1 MEDLHAVILAG
12 GSGTRLWPLSTPE
25 FPKQFLPL
33 PGGRSMIQ
41 ETLARVRTLV
51 ARERVWVVTGRA
63 FSELVRQHLPEVQP
77 AQILEEPVGRNTAPA
92 ITWAA
97 SLLARRSPQ
106 ATMAVFPA
114 DHVITKLEPFQ
125 RAIRFGYQLAQRGYL
140 VTWGIRPT
148 EPATG
153 YGYIRFAS
161 PVADGYG
168 HQAFSVEQFV
178 EKPDLATA
186 QRYLQD
192 GHYVW
197 NSGMFIWQAE
207 TILAEVRKHLPA
219 LAEQVTRIVEAMG
232 TATERAVLEEVWPS
246 LTSISIDYGVLEKT
260 DRLVVIPV
268 DIGWSDVGN
277 WEQYGALY
285 AADGN
290 GLRGIGHHFALGSQN
305 VFVYNTTQRE
315 IYTVGLKDVIVVALE
330 DKTLICHK
338 NHVQRVRELAEAQLL
353 QRASAAVARNG
364 HQVGPAP
371 AANTLP
377 GPASSGQSSSLSGL
391 GLTAHDAPAI
401 SAEGLV
407 SDPST
412 SSEPGSSAEE
422 SQPTA

>member
-41 ETLARVRTLV
+41 ETLARATTLV
-51 ARERVWVVTGRA
+51 PPERIWVVTGRA
-63 FSELVRQHLPEVQP
+63 FSELVRQHLPEVLP
-77 AQILEEPVGRNTAPA
+77 RQILEEPVGRNTAPA

-97 SLLARRSPQ
+97 SLLARRSPR
-106 ATMAVFPA
+106 AVMAVFPA

-197 NSGMFIWQAE
+197 NSGMFIWQAA
-207 TILAEVRKHLPA
+207 TILAEVRTHLPA
-219 LAEQVTRIVEAMG
+219 LAEQLTRIVEAMG
-232 TATERAVLEEVWPS
+232 TPAERPLLEELWPS
-246 LTSISIDYGVLEKT
+246 LISISIDYGVLEKT

-285 AADGN
+285 NADGN

-315 IYTVGLKDVIVVALE
+315 IYTVGLEDVIVVALE

-353 QRASAAVARNG
+353 QRSSTTAARNG
-364 HQVGPAP
+364 HQSGPTPASAP
-371 AANTLP
+371 SPMPSSAGQSASALSFNLAAGDPPAMTP
-377 GPASSGQSSSLSGL
+377 EGPASGRDLEPG
-391 GLTAHDAPAI
+391 G
-401 SAEGLV
+401 SAEQ
-407 SDPST
+407 
-412 SSEPGSSAEE
+412 
-422 SQPTA
+422 SQPTI